1 MDYQGLIAVVDDLL
15 DNRRLLAN
23 IIRKQTSYQVVTA
36 NDGVALIEL
45 LNQKKALRPDL
56 ILLDVMMPVMN
67 GFETARHIKEIA
79 PDIPVIFL
87 TALNDIESKVKAFEM
102 GGVDYISKPF
112 NKNELLSRIKAQI
125 ALKKMSDDL
134 KLKNQMLEDEEK
146 HLHYLVDQKT
156 DKLEKLTLAMVT
168 ALENINLF
176 NDVDTGN
183 HIRRVSRYAEFLAR
197 ATGCSHDFIKRIK
210 IYASLHDIGKVGI
223 QPELLKKPGDY
234 TSDEFE
240 EIKKHVLIGAKML
253 EGEGIDPMARNIV
266 LYHHERWDGLGYA
279 KGLKGEEIPLEAR
292 IVALADVF
300 DALTTKRVYK
310 DIYGDSQADAMIISQ
325 KGKQFDPKLVDIYVK
340 YRDGLLE
347 IKKES
352 YENQES
358 GKQTREDDT
367 LQ

>member
-1 MDYQGLIAVVDDLL
+1 
-15 DNRRLLAN
+15 
-23 IIRKQTSYQVVTA
+23 
-36 NDGVALIEL
+36 
-45 LNQKKALRPDL
+45 
-56 ILLDVMMPVMN
+56 
-67 GFETARHIKEIA
+67 
-79 PDIPVIFL
+79 
-87 TALNDIESKVKAFEM
+87 
-102 GGVDYISKPF
+102 
-112 NKNELLSRIKAQI
+112 
-125 ALKKMSDDL
+125 
-134 KLKNQMLEDEEK
+134 
-146 HLHYLVDQKT
+146 
-156 DKLEKLTLAMVT
+156 
-168 ALENINLF
+168 
-176 NDVDTGN
+176 
-183 HIRRVSRYAEFLAR
+183 
-197 ATGCSHDFIKRIK
+197 
-210 IYASLHDIGKVGI
+210 
-223 QPELLKKPGDY
+223 
-234 TSDEFE
+234 
-240 EIKKHVLIGAKML
+240 ML